1 MTIYVINLEK
11 DQERK
16 AFQEKQLQALKL
28 TYKITP
34 AVTINDISKETY
46 STHQNDWQRPLR
58 KVEIACYYSHQHLW
72 QKIVQD
78 NTPAL
83 ILEDDA
89 LLSKHLPQ
97 ILTYLDKLTHI
108 DYINLEV
115 VGRKK
120 IVAKEREE
128 IPCCD
133 THLHKLYLD
142 RNGTGGYI
150 LYPSGAKKLLTLEN
164 KIGIGLADAHINAC
178 RDLITY
184 QIEPAVVIQLDQC
197 MHYGITPPLKA
208 VSNIGTQVKPK
219 SETSNRLLFVGRRL
233 SSQLQ
238 QGIQHLVHIT
248 DATKREINIR
258 SQDFFLTNTKRI
270 TDE

>member
-1 MTIYVINLEK
+1 MTIYIINLKK

-16 AFQEKQLQALKL
+16 VFQEKQLQALNL
-28 TYKITP
+28 PYKITP
-34 AVTINDISKETY
+34 AVTIHDISEETY
-46 STHQNDWQRPLR
+46 RTHQNDWQRPLR

-72 QKIVQD
+72 EKILQD

-97 ILTYLDKLTHI
+97 ILIYLKTLTHI

-120 IVAKEREE
+120 IVAKNCEE

-133 THLHKLYLD
+133 AHLHKLYLD

-150 LYPSGAKKLLTLEN
+150 LHPSGAQKLLTLEK

-178 RDLITY
+178 QDLITY

-197 MHYGITPPLKA
+197 HRYGIVPPLNA
-208 VSNIGTQVKPK
+208 VSNIGTQSKPHIPTK
-219 SETSNRLLFVGRRL
+219 NRLFFALKRL
-233 SSQLQ
+233 TSQVQ

-258 SQDFFLTNTKRI
+258 SQDFFLAHDKRNP
-270 TDE
+270 DA